1 VGGYFVDN
9 KNAIMRLPE
18 RFAFFLLLFLIFSKL
33 SVLAQDINQQALPEK
48 TRILFVL
55 DGSGSMNA
63 EWGNNQSRMDVAKG
77 ILTRLVDSL
86 RVNPKLE
93 LALRV
98 YGHRYSRQSNNCNDS
113 QLEVPFGVNNHA
125 AIMGEIKDITPRG
138 VTPITYSLL
147 QAAGDF
153 PSGAG
158 YRNIVIL
165 ITDGVESC
173 GGDPCQASIELQKKG
188 VFLRPFIIGLGV
200 PGGKALDCVGKFID
214 SENARS
220 FNKILNESIAT
231 TFAKTTV
238 SVELL
243 NANNQPV
250 ETNTNITFLNNMTG
264 AAAYEFVH
272 YLDPSGRPDSVQID
286 PVLSYDV
293 VVNTLPPVISKDVNI
308 INGKHNVIRI
318 PAPQGTIVI
327 RPEGKGNPFAA
338 VIREKGNGHILH
350 QQNSGDPVRYLEGD
364 YEVETLTLP
373 RRIFPIT
380 LEAGKTITITLP
392 SAGAVNI
399 NTLAVGFGNIF
410 EILESGKSKWVC
422 ALDENRS
429 RHFFSLL
436 PGQYK
441 VVFRARRT
449 RGSKYTAIKN
459 FQVGTGQT
467 LNISMF

>member
-1 VGGYFVDN
+1 MIRWILLSFSCIFVN
-9 KNAIMRLPE
+9 IYAYGQE
-18 RFAFFLLLFLIFSKL
+18 
-33 SVLAQDINQQALPEK
+33 VNQQALPEK

-63 EWGNNQSRMDVAKG
+63 DWGENQSRMDVAKG

-86 RVNPKLE
+86 RINPKLE

-113 QLEVPFGVNNHA
+113 QLEVPFAVNNHS
-125 AIMGEIKDITPRG
+125 AIINEIKDITARG

-147 QAAGDF
+147 QAAKDF

-214 SENARS
+214 AENSKS
-220 FNKILNESIAT
+220 FNKILNESIET
-231 TFAKTTV
+231 TFATTTV

-243 NANNQPV
+243 NGENHPV
-250 ETNTNITFLNNMTG
+250 ETNLNVTFLNSMTRT
-264 AAAYEFVH
+264 AAYEFVH
-272 YLDPSGRPDSVQID
+272 YLDAAGKPDSVQVD
-286 PVLSYDV
+286 PVLSYDL
-293 VVNTLPPVISKDVNI
+293 VVNTLPAVVRKNVDIV
-308 INGKHNVIRI
+308 NGKHNVIRI
-318 PAPQGTIVI
+318 PAPQGTIVVK
-327 RPEGKGNPFAA
+327 PEGRGNPFSA
-338 VIREKGNGHILH
+338 VVRQKEKSEILH
-350 QQNSGDPVRYLEGD
+350 MQDGFQPIRYLAGE

-373 RRIFPIT
+373 RRIFPVS
-380 LEAGKTITITLP
+380 LQAGKTITITLP
-392 SAGAVNI
+392 STGAVNI
-399 NTLAVGFGNIF
+399 NTLAVGYGSIF
-410 EILESGKSKWVC
+410 EILDTGETKWVC
-422 ALDENRS
+422 TLDETRS
-429 RHFFSLL
+429 RHFFNLL
-436 PGQYK
+436 PGHYK
-441 VVFRARRT
+441 IAFRARRT
-449 RGSKYTAIKN
+449 RGSKYTAIKT
-459 FQVGTGQT
+459 FEVTSGQT

>member
-1 VGGYFVDN
+1 
-9 KNAIMRLPE
+9 MRLSE
-18 RFAFFLLLFLIFSKL
+18 RIAFCLLFFLIFSEL
-33 SVLAQDINQQALPEK
+33 PVSAQEINQQALPEK

-63 EWGNNQSRMDVAKG
+63 DWGNNQSRMQVAKG

-86 RVNPKLE
+86 RINPKVE

-113 QLEVPFGVNNHA
+113 QLEVAFAPNNHN
-125 AIMGEIKDITPRG
+125 AIIGEIKDITPRG

-147 QAAGDF
+147 QAAHDF
-153 PSGAG
+153 PAGAG
-158 YRNIVIL
+158 YRNILIL

-200 PGGKALDCVGKFID
+200 PGGRALDCVGRFVD
-214 SENARS
+214 SENAQS
-220 FNKILNESIAT
+220 FNEILNESIAT
-231 TFAKTTV
+231 TFSNTTI

-243 NANNQPV
+243 DGEDRPV
-250 ETNTNITFLNNMTG
+250 ETNTNVTFLNSMTG
-264 AAAYEFVH
+264 TAAYEFVH
-272 YLDPSGRPDSVQID
+272 YLDPAGRPDSVQVD
-286 PVLSYDV
+286 PVLTYDV
-293 VVNTLPPVISKDVNI
+293 IVNTLPPIVSKNASIVN
-308 INGKHNVIRI
+308 GRHNVIRI
-318 PAPQGTIVI
+318 PAPQGTITLK
-327 RPEGKGNPFAA
+327 PEGRGNPFSA
-338 VIREKGNGHILH
+338 VVRQKGEGRILH
-350 QQNSGDPVRYLEGD
+350 QQNSGEFVRYLEGE

-373 RRIFPIT
+373 RRIFSVG
-380 LEAGKTITITLP
+380 LQAGKIMTITLP

-410 EILESGKSKWVC
+410 EILESGESKWVC
-422 ALDENRS
+422 TLDENRS
-429 RHFFSLL
+429 RHFLNLL

-441 VVFRARRT
+441 VVFRARRS
-449 RGSKYTAIKN
+449 RGSKYTSIKN
-459 FQVGTGQT
+459 FTVAPGQT

>member
-1 VGGYFVDN
+1 
-9 KNAIMRLPE
+9 MRLL
-18 RFAFFLLLFLIFSKL
+18 RIITFLLFPFLFGS
-33 SVLAQDINQQALPEK
+33 SCVLAQDINQQALPEK

-63 EWGNNQSRMDVAKG
+63 EWGDNQSRMDVAKS

-98 YGHRYSRQSNNCNDS
+98 YGHRYARQSNNCNDS
-113 QLEVPFGVNNHA
+113 QLEVPFGLNNHN
-125 AIMGEIKDITPRG
+125 IIINEIADLTPRG

-153 PSGAG
+153 PASAG

-173 GGDPCQASIELQKKG
+173 GGDPCAASIELQKKG
-188 VFLRPFIIGLGV
+188 VFLRPFVIGLGV

-214 SENARS
+214 AENARS
-220 FNKILNESIAT
+220 FNKVLNESIET

-243 NANNQPV
+243 DGSDRPL
-250 ETNTNITFLNNMTG
+250 ETNLNVTFLNSMTST
-264 AAAYEFVH
+264 AAYEFVH
-272 YLDPSGRPDSVQID
+272 YLDASGRPDSVQVD
-286 PVLSYDV
+286 PVLTYDV
-293 VVNTLPPVISKDVNI
+293 VVNTLPPAIRRNVEI
-308 INGKHNVIRI
+308 INGTHNVVRI
-318 PAPQGTIVI
+318 PAPQGTLIVK
-327 RPEGKGNPFAA
+327 PEGKGNPFQAI
-338 VIREKGNGHILH
+338 VRQVDKGRILH
-350 QQNSGDPVRYLEGD
+350 EQNSSAPVRYLEGE

-373 RRIFPIT
+373 RRIFRV
-380 LEAGKTITITLP
+380 AVKANKTVTITLP

-399 NTLAVGFGNIF
+399 NTLAVGYGSVF
-410 EILESGKSKWVC
+410 EILDSGESRWVC
-422 ALDENRS
+422 TLDENRS
-429 RHFFSLL
+429 RHFLNLL
-436 PGQYK
+436 PGNYK
-441 VVFRARRT
+441 IAFRARRT

-459 FQVGTGQT
+459 FTVSAGQT
-467 LNISMF
+467 LNLNMF